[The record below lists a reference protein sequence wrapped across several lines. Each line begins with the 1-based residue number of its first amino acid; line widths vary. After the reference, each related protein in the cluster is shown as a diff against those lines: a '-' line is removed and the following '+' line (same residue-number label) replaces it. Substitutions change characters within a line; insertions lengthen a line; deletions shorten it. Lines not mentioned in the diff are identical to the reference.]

1 MAACEDLNQT
11 AFLHEL
17 DTSDD
22 LVGVCRRAVGTDSDG
37 FKCFGRKWS
46 ASCRSYAA
54 WNTGERRV
62 PRQYCLMEGSLEGL
76 LGSGTV
82 VKEENCRLHCQGAEW
97 SLEQVGMR
105 KAPAHKILIIF
116 YVDEKNED
124 VFVRS
129 IKQCRGIHPRPS
141 QCGFSSYC
149 RQEPALL
156 Y

>member
-1 MAACEDLNQT
+1 MTSLEYVVALSAPIPMDLNV
-11 AFLHEL
+11 L
-17 DTSDD
+17 DGSGAPVVV
-22 LVGVCRRAVGTDSDG
+22 LMEKSVI
-37 FKCFGRKWS
+37 F
-46 ASCRSYAA
+46 AA

-105 KAPAHKILIIF
+105 KVPAHKILIIF

-129 IKQCRGIHPRPS
+129 IKHCRGIHPRPS